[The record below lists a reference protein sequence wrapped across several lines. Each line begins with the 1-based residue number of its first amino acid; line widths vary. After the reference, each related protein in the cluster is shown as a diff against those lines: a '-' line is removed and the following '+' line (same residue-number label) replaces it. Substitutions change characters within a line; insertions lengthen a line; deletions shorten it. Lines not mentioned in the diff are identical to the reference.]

1 MPFLQASTSLMV
13 RKWLNKISMKEII
26 YSAPTVEVINIQ
38 ALSCLMGSDDPDPT
52 NPNAFSTDF
61 GAPKRVF

>member
-38 ALSCLMGSDDPDPT
+38 ALSCLMESGPDTDEP
-52 NPNAFSTDF
+52 NPSSTDF

>member
-38 ALSCLMGSDDPDPT
+38 ALSCLMESGPDTDDPVT
-52 NPNAFSTDF
+52 SSKDF

>member
-1 MPFLQASTSLMV
+1 
-13 RKWLNKISMKEII
+13 MKEII

-38 ALSCLMGSDDPDPT
+38 ALSCLMESGPDTDEP
-52 NPNAFSTDF
+52 NPSSTDF

>member
-1 MPFLQASTSLMV
+1 
-13 RKWLNKISMKEII
+13 MKEII

-38 ALSCLMGSDDPDPT
+38 ALSCLMESGPDSG
-52 NPNAFSTDF
+52 NPGTSSGDF